1 MAFPSLKKIMI
12 NHVFF
17 LLFYALN
24 AINETCFKG
33 IQDTDHVTIISM
45 KLWCSNSIIGS
56 CNQINYD
63 VIIESVNK
71 ASLKWQSRDSA
82 LFPLKKSKKSLPN
95 NLTQQRP
102 VSSENML
109 VFVTFLSIVESW
121 EFKRSTFWFIWL
133 E

>member
-45 KLWCSNSIIGS
+45 NSIIGS

-63 VIIESVNK
+63 VIIELVNK

-82 LFPLKKSKKSLPN
+82 LFPLKKQKIIAK
-95 NLTQQRP
+95 
-102 VSSENML
+102 
-109 VFVTFLSIVESW
+109 
-121 EFKRSTFWFIWL
+121 
-133 E
+133 

>member
-1 MAFPSLKKIMI
+1 MI

-82 LFPLKKSKKSLPN
+82 LFPLKKSKISLPN
-95 NLTQQRP
+95 NFTQQRP
-102 VSSENML
+102 VSSEKHACVCYFSQYCRVMRIQAVNIL
-109 VFVTFLSIVESW
+109 VYLIGIKE
-121 EFKRSTFWFIWL
+121 L
-133 E
+133 CH